1 ALAAVVGVVSTL
13 VRPALQALLPS
24 LAKTP
29 EELIAAN
36 AATSTVESL
45 GTLIGPLFA
54 GVVVAVADAGAGF
67 GFAAIS
73 LLGAALLLRRVRVE
87 GRVDLGR
94 ASSGGVIDLIS
105 TGLRSVRRAR
115 DARLLVGLVAAQ
127 TFVRGCLNV
136 LIVVA
141 AFEVLGAGAGAVG
154 YMTAAI
160 GVGGLLGAVGSMRLE
175 GRRLA
180 VAFGIALAFWG
191 VPIILIA
198 PSRQLVAAV

>member
-1 ALAAVVGVVSTL
+1 RRERLLLVLALVAAAALAGSAAAFFTGQRAAVFALAAVVGVVSTL

-54 GVVVAVADAGAGF
+54 GVVVAVADAGAVF
-67 GFAAIS
+67 VFAAIS
-73 LLGAALLLRRVRVE
+73 LLAAALLLRRVRVE

-115 DARLLVGLVAAQ
+115 DARLL
-127 TFVRGCLNV
+127 
-136 LIVVA
+136 
-141 AFEVLGAGAGAVG
+141 
-154 YMTAAI
+154 
-160 GVGGLLGAVGSMRLE
+160 
-175 GRRLA
+175 
-180 VAFGIALAFWG
+180 
-191 VPIILIA
+191 
-198 PSRQLVAAV
+198 